1 MLISLSTHC
10 GCRAAFPTWAIII
23 PFLQWWGGRKHWAGK
38 VNSHV
43 CGYAV
48 CNHRQ
53 VTSPPCPPALF
64 ICFDTLWSTDCL
76 FPGQPWCGFPLMA
89 SLILWE
95 SLRAM
100 CGCSCPAGCP
110 RAERRLDRWGRG
122 SSHNYS
128 VQLPSRNLAD
138 AMWKLS
144 PLQHNRHRGTVW
156 NAPSASFCNLWSRVC

>member
-10 GCRAAFPTWAIII
+10 GCRAAFPTWAVII

-89 SLILWE
+89 TLILWE
-95 SLRAM
+95 EPEGSVWVFLPCWMSPCREEAAQVRERLKPQLL
-100 CGCSCPAGCP
+100 CSAPQSKS
-110 RAERRLDRWGRG
+110 RRC
-122 SSHNYS
+122 H
-128 VQLPSRNLAD
+128 VKIEPFATQ
-138 AMWKLS
+138 
-144 PLQHNRHRGTVW
+144 Q
-156 NAPSASFCNLWSRVC
+156 APGNCVKCTFCFIL